1 MLSGQVSIFLG
12 YTSLFGSLKRLV
24 PSRAAVVFAL
34 HSPITVIMGWFLL
47 GEHLEV
53 FTLIG
58 CGIIT
63 TGVII
68 AILGR
73 KNHEE
78 LQDIDSIHGRLRYG
92 ILLRQLGAFGQ
103 SAGAIIASPVM
114 AELIL

>member
-1 MLSGQVSIFLG
+1 MISGLISVFLG
-12 YTSLFGSLKRLV
+12 DTSLFGSLKRLV
-24 PSRAAVVFAL
+24 QSRAAFVFAL
-34 HSPITVIMGWFLL
+34 HAQITVIMGWFLL

-78 LQDIDSIHGRLRYG
+78 LQNIDSTHGRLRYG
-92 ILLRQLGAFGQ
+92 ILLGLLGAFGQ

-114 AELIL
+114 AE